1 MAEDSSGWHGAT
13 GCGLSLKDW
22 ESQLPGSP
30 DLSALL
36 FCCSAAEACLTSQG
50 EATQETGS
58 LSAFL
63 HRDGKTELKRK
74 GGRKHEETEGFPPG

>member
-36 FCCSAAEACLTSQG
+36 FCCSAAEAWCG
-50 EATQETGS
+50 EGLDS
-58 LSAFL
+58 VF
-63 HRDGKTELKRK
+63 K
-74 GGRKHEETEGFPPG
+74 